1 MKRIKREF
9 VRYGGVKLLVVVPPK
24 PKPVPPYAK
33 MWREHKEVLQQFF
46 ATKHSLYT
54 WAGQR
59 YDRFPTIEQIVTDR
73 QEQLGF

>member
-1 MKRIKREF
+1 MPKRIFIQQAGIKQ
-9 VRYGGVKLLVVVPPK
+9 LVDVPLPPPK
-24 PKPVPPYAK
+24 PTYAK
-33 MWREHKEVLQQFF
+33 LWLEHKEVLQQFF

-59 YDRFPTIEQIVTDR
+59 YDRFPTIEQIITDR